1 MNLRYRIITT
11 DNKLYIL
18 DMGKSFWKILFP
30 FLFWIFPSAIY
41 KVNNVEIALGE
52 KCARVLHSLVY
63 DTDIDSMKEGDI
75 GKLYDHVEIE
85 INIIGHI
92 NPQRNLYGV
101 KREYQDEIFW
111 GGGE

>member
-41 KVNNVEIALGE
+41 KVNNVEVVE
-52 KCARVLHSLVY
+52 KLKVLKPKYS
-63 DTDIDSMKEGDI
+63 S
-75 GKLYDHVEIE
+75 
-85 INIIGHI
+85 
-92 NPQRNLYGV
+92 
-101 KREYQDEIFW
+101 
-111 GGGE
+111 